1 MVMSRHVG
9 CLCYSAFMLDCC
21 LTDVMLF
28 YFAVRDLTRFPR
40 TTAHRTTHLAV
51 MSCPSAVIDL
61 AVDHSSN
68 VPIETMYHRQT

>member
-28 YFAVRDLTRFPR
+28 YFAVLF
-40 TTAHRTTHLAV
+40 
-51 MSCPSAVIDL
+51 
-61 AVDHSSN
+61 
-68 VPIETMYHRQT
+68 ET